1 MSRSHPTPEG
11 HKRYVI
17 LCNHVLELMQDL
29 KDLPLRKKS
38 GLDLRV
44 SCANHYEHHGEV
56 LEFVRTSRHAAV
68 SVRSTSTDTSTD
80 ASFGEAPETG
90 FSPSQILSCDK
101 VISFKPHISAE
112 AAAVLQPGGRFG
124 IKRKVTMF
132 YDQYYNV
139 TVRPSFGHPEASSS
153 TQPGLKRTHSGGND
167 DALSKKRH
175 RQNFASGDH
184 PSPMP
189 SFMQQDIPI
198 LEDEAARAHP
208 LDKAEVNSVAYA
220 MELLSYGVGISHVIN
235 TVVAGAPGLH
245 CLNLHVTDRIHR

>member
-11 HKRYVI
+11 HKRYVV

-29 KDLPLRKKS
+29 RDLPLRKKG

-101 VISFKPHISAE
+101 VVSFKQHISAE
-112 AAAVLQPGGRFG
+112 AAAVLQPGGRFD
-124 IKRKVTMF
+124 IKRKATIF

-139 TVRPSFGHPEASSS
+139 TVRPSFGHPVASSS
-153 TQPGLKRTHSGGND
+153 TQPGLKRTHSGEDND
-167 DALSKKRH
+167 LLSNKRH
-175 RQNFASGDH
+175 RQNLASEEYTA
-184 PSPMP
+184 PVP

-198 LEDEAARAHP
+198 VEDEAARAHP

-235 TVVAGAPGLH
+235 TVIAGAS
-245 CLNLHVTDRIHR
+245 CLYC